1 MSTLKTNNLQAVS
14 GGAVVP
20 IADVVNGTCR
30 AWVNFNGTGT
40 PAIRASYNVASITD
54 NGVGDWTINFT
65 NALSSANYCAVTGG
79 SLRTTTVVNS
89 DYRETI
95 AGTAQMTAS
104 SIRIQYASTTGS
116 GALADAEMLS
126 LSVYQ

>member
-20 IADVVNGTCR
+20 IADVVNGVCR

-54 NGVGDWTINFT
+54 NGVGDYTINFT
-65 NALSSANYCAVTGG
+65 TALTDANCAAVGTSGDGSAANNSVVVGPRAAP
-79 SLRTTTVVNS
+79 TTTSFRMYVT
-89 DYRETI
+89 DI
-95 AGTAQMTAS
+95 
-104 SIRIQYASTTGS
+104 TTS
-116 GALADAEMLS
+116 LVDRAYISLAFFR
-126 LSVYQ
+126 